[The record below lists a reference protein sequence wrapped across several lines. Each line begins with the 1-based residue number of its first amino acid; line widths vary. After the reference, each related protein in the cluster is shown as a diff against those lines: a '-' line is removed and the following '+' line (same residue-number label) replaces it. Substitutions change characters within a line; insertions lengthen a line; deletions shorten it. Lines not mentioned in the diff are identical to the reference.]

1 MAPKQKVIVPA
12 SQGYIDFGEFFKKA
26 QVLSLYDVNKSLNEF
41 SDVEL
46 QSWLQKCFECL
57 FDELFDVYKRTTKDK
72 KATRFNGDF
81 ITYTFDHYECF
92 LRIYLHK
99 GSVSYSVRVN
109 TINANSRLDC
119 CWYFNELPFHET
131 GIFVSALN
139 DFSELMN
146 LCQSLSYAFEYN
158 DVAVFEF
165 IPRGTYK
172 SNGSWFCSLA
182 EDKILT
188 ERHYYQG
195 YIDYDHDRCK
205 VSFNWDEFL
214 EKCKVS

>member
-1 MAPKQKVIVPA
+1 MTSKQKVIVPA
-12 SQGYIDFGEFFKKA
+12 SQGYIDFMEFFKQA
-26 QVLSLYDVNKSLNEF
+26 QVLNINDMNKSLNNL

-46 QSWLQKCFECL
+46 QDWLQKCFEYL
-57 FDELFDVYKRTTKDK
+57 FDELFDVYKRTAKDK
-72 KATRFNGDF
+72 KEKRFNGDF
-81 ITYTFDHYECF
+81 ITYTFDSYECF

-99 GSVSYSVRVN
+99 GSVSYSVRLN
-109 TINANSRLDC
+109 TLNSNSRLDC

-146 LCQSLSYAFEYN
+146 LCQNVKYAFEHN
-158 DVAVFEF
+158 DESVFGF

-172 SNGSWFCSLA
+172 SNGSLFCSLV

-195 YIDYDHDRCK
+195 YIDYDHDRCP
-205 VSFNWDEFL
+205 VSFKWDEFL